1 MDRTI
6 VYPSSIPLDSDL
18 LSAQRYA
25 MNGLGMLMNGLYGS
39 NTVAVGLPCTP
50 TVPASMQVNVGQ
62 GAIVSLQ
69 TVDGSAF
76 GSLPS
81 DSSPLV
87 KMGINL
93 SSTVFTLTA
102 PSTTGQSINYLIEAT
117 LTETDN
123 TPVVL
128 PYFNAAN
135 PSQPYSGPNNSGTPQ
150 NTKRAQIVS
159 LQLKAGAAANAG
171 TQATPAVDV
180 GWTGLYV
187 ITVNF
192 AQTSITNTSIAT
204 YPSAPFLA
212 QFLQSHHGGVPG
224 QAPKINLPTETQ
236 GILPAAQLPTL
247 SGRLLNTRIFS
258 TPGTSTYTPTS
269 GTASVDVE
277 VVGGGGSGG
286 GTSATGASQ
295 VSAGAGGGGGGYARK
310 RITSGF
316 SGVTITVGAGGTAA
330 SAGGAGHAGGTSSF
344 GALVSATGG
353 SGGTLG
359 SASAADTL
367 PRGGVSGGAGSGG
380 DINAVGG
387 QTQAAWYTNPAL
399 SSPGGV
405 SFFGAGGNGNSGTGT
420 GGAALTWGSGSGGA
434 VQSNPSAAAGAST
447 PGAGGVVIVREY
459 T

>member
-1 MDRTI
+1 MDRNL
-6 VYPSSIPLDSDL
+6 VYPSSIPLDTDI
-18 LSAQRYA
+18 LSAQRSA
-25 MNGLGMLMNGLYGS
+25 MIGLGMLMNGLYGS

-62 GAIVSLQ
+62 GAMVSLQ
-69 TVDGSAF
+69 TVDGSSF

-93 SSTVFTLTA
+93 ASTVFTLTA
-102 PSTTGQSINYLIEAT
+102 PTTTGQSINYLIEGT
-117 LTETDN
+117 FTETDN

-159 LQLKAGAAANAG
+159 LQLKAGAAANTG

-192 AQTSITNTSIAT
+192 AQTSITNTSIST

-212 QFLQSHHGGVPG
+212 QFLQAHHGGVPG
-224 QAPKINLPTETQ
+224 QAPKINLPTESQ

-258 TPGTSTYTPTS
+258 NPGTSTYTPTS

-277 VVGGGGSGG
+277 VVGGGASGG
-286 GTSATGASQ
+286 GTAATGASQ
-295 VSAGAGGGGGGYARK
+295 IAAGAGGSAGGYARK

-316 SGVTITVGAGGTAA
+316 SGVTITVGAGGAAA

-353 SGGTLG
+353 NGGTLG
-359 SASAADTL
+359 VAASVSSL
-367 PRGGVSGGAGSGG
+367 PIGGVAGGSGSGG

-387 QTQAAWYTNPAL
+387 HSTAAWYTNPAL
-399 SSPGGV
+399 SSPGGT
-405 SFFGAGGNGNSGTGT
+405 SYFGAGGTGVSGTGT
-420 GGAALTWGSGSGGA
+420 GGTASSWGSGSGGA
-434 VQSNPSAAAGAST
+434 AQSNPNAVAGAST
-447 PGAGGVVIVREY
+447 PGAGGAVIVREY
-459 T
+459 S